1 MGWLSWPYP
10 FLIVWESTPWFD
22 NNAYLPC
29 IHKKNRKGWRNWR
42 PPSSPRWS
50 PRRVWSI
57 KYTGYNYLDF
67 THTHH
72 KITGFSQTLNS
83 GYVDVSP
90 PSSGLFRAS
99 HTEIPQCIVQPGD
112 QKAICHWSR
121 RRMRWCQRM
130 EPIFQRH
137 GCGLSQKGWPRS
149 ENFGISG
156 ISERNSTLGLK
167 MDRRGALFSDNSSC
181 VFSTIISSFCHFQ
194 DVLSYWGVSFSVRIY
209 IRLNHRY
216 RCIHTYHC
224 IILHRNQIIEPPRL
238 EDFIIFSYNL
248 YATQPICG
256 QTGIGVPHLTHFI
269 IE

>member
-1 MGWLSWPYP
+1 MTRSYVLGSSYIEWMGYGRPTIIPIMTLYIHPLLMGWLSWPYP

-90 PSSGLFRAS
+90 PVRDCFEQVTRKFPSASSNLGTKRLSA
-99 HTEIPQCIVQPGD
+99 TG
-112 QKAICHWSR
+112 AAG
-121 RRMRWCQRM
+121 
-130 EPIFQRH
+130 
-137 GCGLSQKGWPRS
+137 GCAGAKGWNRS
-149 ENFGISG
+149 SKDMAAAWAKKAGLGVKTSESAESASG
-156 ISERNSTLGLK
+156 T
-167 MDRRGALFSDNSSC
+167 A
-181 VFSTIISSFCHFQ
+181 H
-194 DVLSYWGVSFSVRIY
+194 
-209 IRLNHRY
+209 
-216 RCIHTYHC
+216 
-224 IILHRNQIIEPPRL
+224 
-238 EDFIIFSYNL
+238 
-248 YATQPICG
+248 
-256 QTGIGVPHLTHFI
+256 
-269 IE
+269 